1 MNTDISNNNLF
12 DSEDNTRDELRSIAH
27 EMQDKYLDYAMSV
40 IVSRALPDVRDGLKP
55 VHRRILYAMK
65 EVGLSSSGKFRKSA
79 TVVGEVLG
87 KYHPHGDSAVYDS
100 MVRMAQDFSMRY
112 MLVHGQGNFGSI
124 DGDSAAAMRYTEAKM
139 MPITEH
145 MLNEIEKD
153 TVDFRPNYDGTQQEP
168 SVLPSKLPQL
178 LLNGSMG
185 IAVAMATS
193 IPPHNLNEVCGAVI
207 ELAKNPEA
215 TIDDLVEHIKGP
227 DFPTG
232 ATIYDTEA
240 IKQMYRTGRGGVIM
254 RAKAEIKDLPK
265 GKSAIIITEIPYQV
279 NKANLVQKIAE
290 LVRDKKVSN
299 ITDLRDESSRQGMR
313 IVIELKKDSY
323 PKKILQQLYKYTQ
336 LQSSF
341 NMNMIALVDGIQPR
355 LLNLKQVLEHFLK
368 HRREVITR
376 RTQFELRKAK
386 ARAHILEGLRIALGS
401 IDDVI
406 ETIKKSAD
414 KEEACTN
421 LMAKFELTEIQA
433 KAILDMRLQTLAGLE
448 RQKIE
453 EEYAE
458 LMKIIADLEDILA
471 KPERITEILITET
484 EEIVQKHG
492 DERRT
497 EIVPHALGKISTL
510 DTVPNAPMV
519 ITLTESNYIK
529 RMEPSTFKVQHRG
542 GKGKVGMSTKN
553 DDNVKLIK
561 FAQNHDRILFFTNL
575 GKVFMLRVHELPLG
589 SRTAKGQSIFNLL
602 ELSKNEYITSVLTL
616 DNETDYSECA
626 LFMATRKGVVKK
638 TPIDQYKN
646 VRRSGLIAIK
656 LKEDDELCWVKPVK
670 TGQEIVMATRFGKA
684 IRFSENDARAMG
696 RSAQGVIGMKLKN
709 DDHIV
714 EMDVISDPE
723 AKMLVVME
731 NGLGKITSVSAY
743 RNQKR
748 GGSGVKTANLTKKT
762 GNLVGAV
769 VLENGYE
776 PDLLLLSRDGQVLRL
791 NIKDIPTMGR
801 STQGVY
807 VMRMNDE
814 DVVTSLSALPV
825 EENEEEENET
835 ELSETQE
842 QMFNA

>member
-1 MNTDISNNNLF
+1 MNTDNSNTNLF
-12 DSEDNTRDELRSIAH
+12 DSEENTRDELRSIAR

-87 KYHPHGDSAVYDS
+87 KYHPHGDTAVYDS

-112 MLVHGQGNFGSI
+112 MLVNGQGNFGSI
-124 DGDSAAAMRYTEAKM
+124 DGDNAAAMRYTEAKM
-139 MPITEH
+139 MPITEY
-145 MLNEIEKD
+145 MLSEIEKD

-178 LLNGSMG
+178 LLNGCMG

-193 IPPHNLNEVCGAVI
+193 IPPHNLREVCGAVL
-207 ELAKNPEA
+207 ELAKNPDA
-215 TIDDLVEHIKGP
+215 NIDDLMQHIQGP

-232 ATIYDTEA
+232 ATIYDKEA
-240 IKQMYRTGRGGVIM
+240 IKQMYLTGRGGVTM
-254 RAKAEIKDLPK
+254 RAKAEIIDLPK

-290 LVRDKKVSN
+290 LVRDKKVTN
-299 ITDLRDESSRQGMR
+299 ITDLRDESSREGMR
-313 IVIELKKDSY
+313 IFIELKKDSY
-323 PKKILQQLYKYTQ
+323 PNKILQQLYKYTQ
-336 LQSSF
+336 LQSTF

-355 LLNLKQVLEHFLK
+355 LLNLKQVLEYFIA

-376 RTQFELRKAK
+376 RTEFELRKAK

-406 ETIKKSAD
+406 ATIKASKDRDDAS
-414 KEEACTN
+414 KN
-421 LMAKFELTEIQA
+421 LMAKFTLTEIQA
-433 KAILDMRLQTLAGLE
+433 KAILDMRLQTLASLE

-458 LMKIIADLEDILA
+458 LMKTIADLEDILA
-471 KPERITEILITET
+471 KPERVTDILISET
-484 EEIVQKHG
+484 QEIVEKHG
-492 DERRT
+492 DDRRT
-497 EIVPHALGKISTL
+497 EIVPTALGKISTL

-529 RMEPSTFKVQHRG
+529 RMEPSTFKVQNRG
-542 GKGKVGMSTKN
+542 GKGKVGMSTKT
-553 DDNVKLIK
+553 DDHVKLIK

-575 GKVFMLRVHELPLG
+575 GKVFMLRVHELPMG

-616 DNETDYSECA
+616 DNQEDYSECA
-626 LFMATRKGVVKK
+626 LFMATRKGLVKK
-638 TPIDQYKN
+638 TQIEQFKN

-656 LKEDDELCWVKPVK
+656 LREEDELCWVKPVK
-670 TGQEIVMATRFGKA
+670 TGQEIVMATKFGKA

-709 DDHIV
+709 DDYIV

-731 NGLGKITSVSAY
+731 NGLGKITSLSAY

-748 GGSGVKTANLTKKT
+748 GGTGVKTANLTKKT
-762 GNLVGAV
+762 GDLVGAV

-807 VMRMNDE
+807 VMRMNDD

-825 EENEEEENET
+825 EEQEMELEE
-835 ELSETQE
+835 SQE
-842 QMFNA
+842 SVEMFKS

>member
-1 MNTDISNNNLF
+1 MNNENPNKLF
-12 DSEDNTRDELRSIAH
+12 DSEENTRDVLRNISN

-65 EVGLSSSGKFRKSA
+65 EVGLSSSGRFRKSA

-87 KYHPHGDSAVYDS
+87 KYHPHGDTAVYDS
-100 MVRMAQDFSMRY
+100 MVRMAQDFSLRY
-112 MLVHGQGNFGSI
+112 MLVNGQGNFGSI
-124 DGDSAAAMRYTEAKM
+124 DGDNAAAMRYTEAKM
-139 MPITEH
+139 MPITEL
-145 MLNEIEKD
+145 MLSDIDKE
-153 TVDFRPNYDGTQQEP
+153 TVDFRPNYDGTQKEP
-168 SVLPSKLPQL
+168 CVLPSKLPQL
-178 LLNGSMG
+178 LLNGCMG

-193 IPPHNLNEVCGAVI
+193 IPPHNISEVCAAVL

-215 TIDDLVEHIKGP
+215 SIDDLMEHIKGP
-227 DFPTG
+227 DFPTAG
-232 ATIYDTEA
+232 TIYDKEA
-240 IKQMYRTGRGGVIM
+240 IKQMYLTGRGGIVV
-254 RAKAEIKDLPK
+254 RAKAEIIDLPK
-265 GKSAIIITEIPYQV
+265 NKSAIIVTELPYQV
-279 NKANLVQKIAE
+279 NKANLVAKIAE

-299 ITDLRDESSRQGMR
+299 ITDLRDESSRAGMR

-323 PKKILQQLYKYTQ
+323 PKKILQQLFKMTA

-355 LLNLKQVLEHFLK
+355 LLNLKQVLEFFIA

-376 RTQFELRKAK
+376 RTEFELRKAK

-406 ETIKKSAD
+406 ATIKASTDREDASK
-414 KEEACTN
+414 N
-421 LMAKFELTEIQA
+421 LMSKFKLSDLQA

-453 EEYAE
+453 DEYNA
-458 LMKIIADLEDILA
+458 LLILISDLDDILSN
-471 KPERITEILITET
+471 PGRITEILIEET
-484 EEIVQKHG
+484 QEVVTKFG
-492 DERRT
+492 DDRRT
-497 EIVPHALGKISTL
+497 EIVPHALSKISTL

-519 ITLTESNYIK
+519 ITLTETNYIK

-542 GKGKVGMSTKN
+542 GKGKVGMATKN
-553 DDNVKLIK
+553 DDNVKLIQY
-561 FAQNHDRILFFTNL
+561 AMNHDRILFFTNL
-575 GKVFMLRVHELPLG
+575 GKVYMLRVFEIPLG

-602 ELSKNEYITSVLTL
+602 ELGKNEYITSVLTL
-616 DNETDYSECA
+616 DTDTDFNESS
-626 LFMATRKGVVKK
+626 LFMATRKGFVKK
-638 TPIDQYKN
+638 TGLDQYKN

-656 LKEDDELCWVKPVK
+656 LREDDELSWVKPVK
-670 TGQEIVMATRFGKA
+670 EGQEVVMATKFGKA
-684 IRFSENDARAMG
+684 IRFSESDARGMG
-696 RSAQGVIGMKLKN
+696 RSAQGVIGMKLKEG
-709 DDHIV
+709 DMIV
-714 EMDVISDPE
+714 EMDVISDPQ

-731 NGLGKITSVSAY
+731 NGLGKITNLSAY

-748 GGSGVKTANLTKKT
+748 GGTGVKTANLTKKT

-769 VLENGYE
+769 VLEKGYE

-807 VMRMNDE
+807 VMRMKSD
-814 DVVTSLSALPV
+814 DIVSSMSALPCEKL
-825 EENEEEENET
+825 EELEELKED
-835 ELSETQE
+835 SAQ
-842 QMFNA
+842 QMFA